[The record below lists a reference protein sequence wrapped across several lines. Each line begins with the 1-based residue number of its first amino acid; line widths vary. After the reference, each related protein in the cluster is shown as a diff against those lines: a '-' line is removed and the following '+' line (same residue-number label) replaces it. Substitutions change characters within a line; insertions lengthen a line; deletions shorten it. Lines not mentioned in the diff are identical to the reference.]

1 MLVEDEA
8 GDNNTRRRTSLI
20 RPQLLLVRVA
30 KGCHQVIEWFR
41 LEELFSSWSEVP
53 IVVFKEYDWNGEKA
67 SCVKVVVLYNFKD
80 VWLNA

>member
-41 LEELFSSWSEVP
+41 LEELFSS
-53 IVVFKEYDWNGEKA
+53 
-67 SCVKVVVLYNFKD
+67 
-80 VWLNA
+80 